1 MLWLYV
7 SAFHK
12 CERERAQIHT
22 FKTKQQR
29 KKLVHLSLDI
39 TWHRLIYVAN
49 WNIWCVFHMNSPA
62 EIKNLKPLP
71 TKRLIVQLKTFR
83 LTWRTCYTF
92 ACSVFSFRFRFCN
105 VHISILVTDM
115 YTHDW
120 HTRSTDVCMINVTVF
135 FQISFTGRISAVQCS
150 FHRNHIFTAKRV
162 YWTHDWLY
170 VFI

>member
-1 MLWLYV
+1 MAMLWLYV

-92 ACSVFSFRFRFCN
+92 ACSVFSFRFLFCN

-135 FQISFTGRISAVQCS
+135 F
-150 FHRNHIFTAKRV
+150 
-162 YWTHDWLY
+162 
-170 VFI
+170 

>member
-92 ACSVFSFRFRFCN
+92 ACSVFSFRFLFCN

-135 FQISFTGRISAVQCS
+135 FSISFTGRISAVQCS